1 MEATSIKLAEVRT
14 DGGTQMRA
22 EISEERTQEYAEA
35 LQDGAEFP
43 PIVVFFDGNDYWLA
57 DGFHRVGAFTHARKT
72 EIPGLVFDG
81 SLKDAIRYALS
92 ANAKNGQ
99 RRTRDDLRRC
109 YEAAVAHGFC
119 EAHDAAGVQ
128 AFLRCATSH
137 AYAMTK
143 QAREALK
150 ADKRQRAAELAAE
163 GKTQRE
169 IAADVGVPRQT
180 VTDWLGRNLRS
191 GKTGQDTPSPPAA
204 AHANK
209 EPAPMSKHKPK
220 PDIANTI
227 PAQATA
233 LVVRARIMAE
243 MNYIIKADPRALD
256 VLTEIRDRAQS
267 MIDNFTGDS
276 NG

>member
-1 MEATSIKLAEVRT
+1 MDATPIKLAQVRT

-22 EISEERTQEYAEA
+22 EISEERVQEYAEA

-43 PIVVFFDGNDYWLA
+43 PIVVYFDGNDHWLA
-57 DGFHRVGAFTHARKT
+57 DGFHRLGAFAQARKT
-72 EIPGLVFDG
+72 EIPARVFDG
-81 SLKDAIRYALS
+81 SLKDAIGYALR

-99 RRTRDDLRRC
+99 RRTKHDLRRC

-119 EAHDAAGVQ
+119 EPHDAEGVK
-128 AFLRCATSH
+128 AILRCGTSH

-150 ADKRQRAAELAAE
+150 ANKRQRAAELAAE

-169 IAADVGVPRQT
+169 IAAEVGVTHQA
-180 VTDWLGRNLRS
+180 VAHWAGKNFHS
-191 GKTGQDTPSPPAA
+191 GKICQDTPAQPAA
-204 AHANK
+204 AHPNK
-209 EPAPMSKHKPK
+209 EPAPMSERKPK